1 MKFPCTFTRWV
12 GAAPSGSK
20 VLGSDI
26 LPVDAAS
33 NPTKAQAS
41 SDNLL
46 SSRVVSIN
54 GWPLQ
59 RIAFVGRYIGGGTP
73 VAGSVQVFT
82 FEDNLGIWLPLQC
95 SAGASP
101 TYTCGATVATQ
112 AGPIFFDAMTL
123 IDLPHAA
130 ADLNSVN
137 PGTAQFVAIVG
148 AGTSP
153 PNGQYIFAMG
163 PELTQKSF

>member
-1 MKFPCTFTRWV
+1 MKFPCSFSRFV
-12 GAAPSGSK
+12 GGGGKA
-20 VLGSDI
+20 LGSDA

-33 NPTKAQAS
+33 NPAKAQAN
-41 SDNLL
+41 SDILL
-46 SSRVVSIN
+46 SSRVISIN

-59 RIAFVGRYIGGGTP
+59 RIAFVGRYIGAGAP
-73 VAGSVQVFT
+73 VAGSVQVYT
-82 FEDNLGIWLPLQC
+82 FEDNLGLWIPLAC

-101 TYTCGATVATQ
+101 TYTCGNNVANQ

-123 IDLPHAA
+123 IDFPHVSS
-130 ADLNSVN
+130 DLGAVN
-137 PGTAQFVAIVG
+137 PGTAQFIVIVG